1 MQINTESK
9 DPIGAAIPIGNS
21 VSVKYFD
28 ASHAIG
34 ILAKIIEI
42 KLCIK
47 DIFDKAYAQKY
58 PLKLKC
64 IPAKI
69 QSQI

>member
-21 VSVKYFD
+21 VFVKYLD
-28 ASHAIG
+28 ASHESG

-42 KLCIK
+42 KL
-47 DIFDKAYAQKY
+47 
-58 PLKLKC
+58 
-64 IPAKI
+64 
-69 QSQI
+69 

>member
-21 VSVKYFD
+21 VFVKYSD
-28 ASHAIG
+28 ASHENG

-42 KLCIK
+42 KLWIN